1 MDKKTRV
8 SNEELLALTKK
19 AFDNDEVAEFLC
31 GEKGYSVH
39 GNPDIPA
46 NIPTDFNRILKNGI
60 YELYSETHDE
70 KIIAEFRKAI
80 EKLNDTPTRVWCA
93 YMACWNQIFNEH
105 SKYPAPFIMTDET
118 LLNKMRVNLQS
129 NEISLRNCKDWLGNN
144 EDDGLWGYINR
155 LDRILTE
162 DCGVCILAA
171 SDKEE
176 NHGHKSES
184 V

>member
-1 MDKKTRV
+1 MDKTTRV
-8 SNEELLALTKK
+8 SNEELLALTKR

-31 GEKGYSVH
+31 GEKGYAVH
-39 GNPDIPA
+39 GNPDIPD

-60 YELYSETHDE
+60 YALYLKTHDE
-70 KIIAEFRKAI
+70 KIIAEFHKAI
-80 EKLNDTPTRVWCA
+80 ESLNDTPTRVWCA

-105 SKYPAPFIMTDET
+105 SEYPAPFMMTEKT
-118 LLNKMRVNLQS
+118 LDKIRANVLN
-129 NEISLRNCKDWLGNN
+129 NESALRNCKDWYGCKN
-144 EDDGLWGYINR
+144 DGLWGYINR

-162 DCGVCILAA
+162 DCGICILAA

-176 NHGHKSES
+176 KHGQKDES